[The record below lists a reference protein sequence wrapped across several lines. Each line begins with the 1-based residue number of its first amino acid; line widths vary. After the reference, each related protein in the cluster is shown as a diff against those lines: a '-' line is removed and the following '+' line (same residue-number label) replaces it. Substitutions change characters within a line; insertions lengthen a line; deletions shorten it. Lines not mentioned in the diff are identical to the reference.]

1 MEVAWQAHFV
11 TNMFI
16 QPMKEELEEFEP
28 DFIVYNASLFFDDD
42 GRVYVFYGTGE
53 LKELKSDLSDVKPDG
68 VSMKIFERDA
78 DEQGLLEGS
87 QVVKHNGKYYLL
99 MISMDWSIPG
109 RVRREV
115 CYRADKI
122 TGPYEKKVILEH
134 DFDGYG
140 GVGQGCIID
149 SEEGDWYG
157 VIFQDRG
164 GIGRVPTLMPCRW
177 VDGWPM
183 LGDENGHVPLT
194 MEKEIYPTENT
205 KGILGSDDFNGE
217 RNFHSIGNGITT
229 RWMISGRS
237 QNGRDIYV

>member
-1 MEVAWQAHFV
+1 
-11 TNMFI
+11 
-16 QPMKEELEEFEP
+16 
-28 DFIVYNASLFFDDD
+28 
-42 GRVYVFYGTGE
+42 
-53 LKELKSDLSDVKPDG
+53 
-68 VSMKIFERDA
+68 MKIFERDA

-87 QVVKHNGKYYLL
+87 QVVKYNGKYYLL

-115 CYRADKI
+115 CYRADTI

-164 GIGRVPTLMPCRW
+164 GIAVYLLLCPAVG
-177 VDGWPM
+177 
-183 LGDENGHVPLT
+183 
-194 MEKEIYPTENT
+194 
-205 KGILGSDDFNGE
+205 
-217 RNFHSIGNGITT
+217 
-229 RWMISGRS
+229 
-237 QNGRDIYV
+237 

>member
-1 MEVAWQAHFV
+1 M
-11 TNMFI
+11 
-16 QPMKEELEEFEP
+16 
-28 DFIVYNASLFFDDD
+28 
-42 GRVYVFYGTGE
+42 
-53 LKELKSDLSDVKPDG
+53 
-68 VSMKIFERDA
+68 
-78 DEQGLLEGS
+78 
-87 QVVKHNGKYYLL
+87 KHNGKYYLL

-194 MEKEIYPTENT
+194 MEKRYIRL
-205 KGILGSDDFNGE
+205 KILKEYLEVMISTE
-217 RNFHSIGNGITT
+217 RNFHFIGNGITT